1 MTDDVV
7 AAARRWLEED
17 PDPDTRA
24 ELRALL
30 EANDHAALSDR
41 FGERLQFG
49 TAGLRGALGAG
60 PNRMNR
66 VIVRRAAAGLAAYL
80 LERVPGAASSRRRDR
95 MRRRATRAT
104 SSPKTARPCW
114 PAPGCARCLLPPRL
128 PTPLLAFAVRHLGCA
143 AGVMVTATHN
153 PPADNG
159 YKVYLGDGAQIV
171 PPADTEISAAIDA
184 VGPLADV
191 PMAAL
196 DDPR

>member
-80 LERVPGAASSRRRDR
+80 LERVPGAASAGVVIGCDARHKSDVFAEDSAAVLAGAGV
-95 MRRRATRAT
+95 RAF
-104 SSPKTARPCW
+104 
-114 PAPGCARCLLPPRL
+114 LLPPRL

-143 AGVMVTATHN
+143 AGVMVTASAQPTSRQRLQGVPRGRRADRAPRRHRASLPRSTLSARSPTCRWRRSTTH
-153 PPADNG
+153 G
-159 YKVYLGDGAQIV
+159 
-171 PPADTEISAAIDA
+171 
-184 VGPLADV
+184 
-191 PMAAL
+191 
-196 DDPR
+196 